1 LLKPETSIL
10 VISYTLNYEGSR
22 TLMLQFE
29 FSGTGLLN
37 VSLNLLVSYTIP
49 AILELTLLSTVTA
62 AFVMAAGWDTFTVAK
77 PLSIFPPDESIIRIL
92 MPETNV
98 VESGFLKLVTLNA
111 TSVPPAI
118 LVPTPPVTVRIELA
132 N

>member
-1 LLKPETSIL
+1 ML

-62 AFVMAAGWDTFTVAK
+62 AFVMAAG
-77 PLSIFPPDESIIRIL
+77 
-92 MPETNV
+92 
-98 VESGFLKLVTLNA
+98 
-111 TSVPPAI
+111 
-118 LVPTPPVTVRIELA
+118 
-132 N
+132 